1 MSSNSK
7 FLFDRAKE
15 VIPSGVNSPVR
26 FYQPYPFFVASSK
39 DSKIV
44 TVDHK
49 TCIDYCMGYGSLLL
63 GHAYTAVLESV
74 KSQIDKGTLFCVP
87 TEREVKL
94 AELISKVVPC
104 AEMTRLVNTG
114 AEATMNATRL
124 ARAFTKKKKIIK
136 FEGCYHGAYDY
147 VLVGSADSTGVG
159 IPNSEGTIEEVSSQ
173 TLVVPYN
180 NYSELEQVIN
190 KHDNIACIIIE
201 PVPANIGLIIPD
213 KQYLNEIRKMTQKQ
227 DIVLI
232 FDEVITGFR
241 LALGGASEFFGIK
254 PDLATFAKAMGN
266 GFPIAAIAGK
276 KQIMEQ
282 FSPSGKVYQASTYAG
297 NPLSVSASIATIETL
312 IETKNEVYPGIA
324 RTCDRIVE
332 GINNGLEQLK
342 LHFTI
347 NAIGSMY
354 QLFFTSGN
362 VDDDKSAKKS
372 DVVIFKKFHNE
383 LLKRGIFI
391 PPSQFETC
399 FISNAHSEDDADKTI
414 ECIPKRA
421 KPNDVLVNEKK
432 IKLRDLP
439 TGSLIGTSSLRR
451 AIQVMRKRSDL
462 NIKPIRGNVETRV
475 NKTTTGEF
483 DAVVLAEAGL
493 TRLDMRGVIAERF
506 SIKDFLP
513 SPGQGAIAIV
523 CRSDDLELIKILR
536 SVEDP
541 SSRAEIDAERSL
553 LTKIQGGCR
562 FPVGTCAI
570 TRYDTSKITLYA
582 TVFSADGTESIKVK
596 ETGSKR
602 DPNKLGVKV
611 ANLLFKAGVMKLA
624 EGWRDAVRA

>member
-26 FYQPYPFFVASSK
+26 FYEPYPFFAVSSK
-39 DSKIV
+39 GSKIV
-44 TVDHK
+44 TADHQ

-114 AEATMNATRL
+114 AEATMNAIRL
-124 ARAFTKKKKIIK
+124 ARAFTKKKKVIK
-136 FEGCYHGAYDY
+136 FEGCYHGAHDY
-147 VLVGSADSTGVG
+147 VLASSADSTRVG
-159 IPNSEGTIEEVSSQ
+159 IPTSEGTIEEVSSQ

-180 NYSELEQVIN
+180 DYSQLEQVIN
-190 KHDNIACIIIE
+190 NHDDIACIIIE
-201 PVPANIGLIIPD
+201 PVPANIGIIIPD

-276 KQIMEQ
+276 KEIMEH

-297 NPLSVSASIATIETL
+297 NPVSVSASIATIETL
-312 IETKNEVYPGIA
+312 IEAKNEIYPRIA
-324 RTCDRIVE
+324 RTCDRIVQ
-332 GINNGLEQLK
+332 GINDGLEQLK
-342 LHFTI
+342 LRFTI

-362 VDDDKSAKKS
+362 VDDAKSAKKS
-372 DVVIFKKFHNE
+372 DVVIFKKFYNE

-399 FISNAHSEDDADKTI
+399 FISNAHNEDDADKTI
-414 ECIPKRA
+414 ECY
-421 KPNDVLVNEKK
+421 NDALYKV
-432 IKLRDLP
+432 RDL
-439 TGSLIGTSSLRR
+439 L
-451 AIQVMRKRSDL
+451 
-462 NIKPIRGNVETRV
+462 
-475 NKTTTGEF
+475 
-483 DAVVLAEAGL
+483 
-493 TRLDMRGVIAERF
+493 
-506 SIKDFLP
+506 
-513 SPGQGAIAIV
+513 
-523 CRSDDLELIKILR
+523 
-536 SVEDP
+536 
-541 SSRAEIDAERSL
+541 
-553 LTKIQGGCR
+553 
-562 FPVGTCAI
+562 
-570 TRYDTSKITLYA
+570 
-582 TVFSADGTESIKVK
+582 
-596 ETGSKR
+596 
-602 DPNKLGVKV
+602 
-611 ANLLFKAGVMKLA
+611 
-624 EGWRDAVRA
+624 